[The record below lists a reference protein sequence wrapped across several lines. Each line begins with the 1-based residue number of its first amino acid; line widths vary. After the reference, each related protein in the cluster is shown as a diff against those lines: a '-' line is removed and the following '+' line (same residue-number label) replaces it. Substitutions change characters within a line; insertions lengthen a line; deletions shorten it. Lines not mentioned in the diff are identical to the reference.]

1 MKVVLNGI
9 FDRYDVDKSGTIDIK
24 EFRDLIN
31 DLSYKK
37 TGEK

>member
-24 EFRDLIN
+24 ESRALIN